1 MNYREEL
8 FKALTAGVDGVFRA
22 KSIDA
27 LVEVC
32 KAARK
37 EGYNAGFENGNISD
51 GTFDEKVKEAY
62 ENGAN
67 DAWELVR
74 KLIYGESEYEGA
86 YSIKDSHAIFGKL
99 GYLQILKT
107 YTATEAIAKVKKYEE
122 KQKEPVFK
130 MGDRVR
136 TLIDKDRTGTELF
149 PVGTI
154 GEVAEVDGNAIAV
167 NADGAIWYYY
177 ADALELANDVILV
190 GDEVYLLDSNY
201 HGVVTAVWEDC
212 GVVKTERLTQSGK
225 LACDDAKDLHRT
237 GRRFPE
243 IANILKQMQ
252 EGEE

>member
-8 FKALTAGVDGVFRA
+8 FKALTAGVDGVFRD

-32 KAARK
+32 RAARK
-37 EGYNAGFENGNISD
+37 EGYDAGLKNGNISD
-51 GTFDEKVKEAY
+51 GTFDENIKEAY
-62 ENGAN
+62 ENGLN
-67 DAWELVR
+67 VAWECAR
-74 KLIYGESEYEGA
+74 KIFSMPVYDVNEIFPECQANICEDVSALEAIERIKEYEEE
-86 YSIKDSHAIFGKL
+86 
-99 GYLQILKT
+99 Q
-107 YTATEAIAKVKKYEE
+107 KK
-122 KQKEPVFK
+122 PVFNV
-130 MGDRVR
+130 GDRVR
-136 TLIDKDRTGTELF
+136 TLVEKDNMGTVRF

-154 GEVAEVDGNAIAV
+154 GEVTDIDGNAIEV
-167 NADGAIWYYY
+167 SVGNRRWYYHKE
-177 ADALELANDVILV
+177 DIELANDVILV
-190 GDEVYLLDSNY
+190 GDEVYLLDANY

-252 EGEE
+252 EGSK

>member
-8 FKALTAGVDGVFRA
+8 FKALTAGVDGVFRD

-37 EGYNAGFENGNISD
+37 EGYNAGIRDGNISN
-51 GTFDEKVKEAY
+51 GTFDKKIKEAY
-62 ENGAN
+62 ENGLN
-67 DAWELVR
+67 VAWECAR
-74 KLIYGESEYEGA
+74 KIFSMPVYDVNEIFPECQANICEDVSALEAIERIKEYE
-86 YSIKDSHAIFGKL
+86 K
-99 GYLQILKT
+99 
-107 YTATEAIAKVKKYEE
+107 
-122 KQKEPVFK
+122 KQKEPVFNV
-130 MGDRVR
+130 GDRVR
-136 TLIDKDRTGTELF
+136 TLVVKDNIGTERF

-154 GEVAEVDGNAIAV
+154 GEVTDFDGNAIEV
-167 NADGAIWYYY
+167 SVDGKKWYYHKK
-177 ADALELANDVILV
+177 DIELANDVILV
-190 GDEVYLLDSNY
+190 GDEVYLLDANY
-201 HGVVTAVWEDC
+201 HGVVTAVWKNC

-252 EGEE
+252 EGEA

>member
-1 MNYREEL
+1 MDYREEL
-8 FKALTAGVDGVFRA
+8 FKALTAGVDGVFRD

-62 ENGAN
+62 ENGLN
-67 DAWELVR
+67 VAWECAR
-74 KLIYGESEYEGA
+74 KIFSMPVYDVNEIFPECQANICEDVSALEAIERIKEYE
-86 YSIKDSHAIFGKL
+86 K
-99 GYLQILKT
+99 
-107 YTATEAIAKVKKYEE
+107 
-122 KQKEPVFK
+122 KQKEPVFNV
-130 MGDRVR
+130 GDRVR
-136 TLIDKDRTGTELF
+136 TLVDEDKLGAERF

-154 GEVAEVDGNAIAV
+154 GEVTDFGGNAIEV
-167 NADGAIWYYY
+167 SVDGKKWYYHKK
-177 ADALELANDVILV
+177 DIELANDVILV
-190 GDEVYLLDSNY
+190 GDEVYLLDANY
-201 HGVVTAVWEDC
+201 HGVVTAVWKNC

-252 EGEE
+252 EGNE

>member
-8 FKALTAGVDGVFRA
+8 FKALTAGVDGVFRD

-37 EGYNAGFENGNISD
+37 EGYNAGLEDGNIN
-51 GTFDEKVKEAY
+51 GLTEKITDAY
-62 ENGAN
+62 TNGAN
-67 DAWELVR
+67 DAWELYNELQDGYYDIDE
-74 KLIYGESEYEGA
+74 KES
-86 YSIKDSHAIFGKL
+86 IFGHINVEDIVSKL
-99 GYLQILKT
+99 TGAEALAKLKEYKEKLKT
-107 YTATEAIAKVKKYEE
+107 PAFKV
-122 KQKEPVFK
+122 
-130 MGDRVR
+130 GDRVEVMAQKTR
-136 TLIDKDRTGTELF
+136 LSGESTF

-154 GEVAEVDGNAIAV
+154 GEISYIYDDGMYRVRTDSNWYDYT
-167 NADGAIWYYY
+167 ADEI
-177 ADALELANDVILV
+177 ELANDVIII
-190 GDEVYLLDSNY
+190 GDEVYLLDGNY

-243 IANILKQMQ
+243 IAYVLKQMQ
-252 EGEE
+252 EVS